1 MEKRNQSLL
10 VITVLELVVV
20 LLGYVIFHK
29 EGFIIAI
36 IWSVSSYIS
45 YILFSMLITI
55 KPKSHPTLIVIIEL
69 MLITAILMVLI
80 LSSAV
85 VANIR
90 DMQSAAYVYI
100 ALIGI
105 LIGFIVAMII
115 GIASKRK
122 ID

>member
-69 MLITAILMVLI
+69 MLITAILMALI

>member
-29 EGFIIAI
+29 DGFIIAI

-69 MLITAILMVLI
+69 MLITAILMVLV